1 MKRIY
6 VKPTV
11 KLVQCRTV
19 NFFAVSGT
27 PSTDP
32 TIIWNDQIGDG
43 GSKDDIDPTTEPN
56 PGEESRRVLWDD
68 M

>member
-11 KLVQCRTV
+11 KLVQCWTV
-19 NFFAVSGT
+19 NFFAVSGPP

-32 TIIWNDQIGDG
+32 TIWNDRFGDTET
-43 GSKDDIDPTTEPN
+43 KDPIDASGEPS
-56 PGEESRRVLWDD
+56 PGDESRRMLWDD

>member
-19 NFFAVSGT
+19 HFFAVSGT
-27 PSTDP
+27 SSSDP
-32 TIIWNDQIGDG
+32 VIWNDQIGDG
-43 GSKDDIDPTTEPN
+43 GSKDDIDPSTEPD
-56 PGEESRRVLWDD
+56 PGDESRRMLWDD